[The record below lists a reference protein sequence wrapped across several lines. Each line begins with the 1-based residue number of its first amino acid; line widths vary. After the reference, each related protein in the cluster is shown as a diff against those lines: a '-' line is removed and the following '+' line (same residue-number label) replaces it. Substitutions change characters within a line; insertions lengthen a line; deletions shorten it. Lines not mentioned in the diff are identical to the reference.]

1 MVIKM
6 NLKEYRKELGI
17 TIKEASNTTNVPLR
31 TYIRYENDDNYGDE
45 LKRNQIFVLL
55 KQKYQITEENGILS
69 VDQIKYL
76 VSNVLD
82 KYKEEVS
89 FCYLFGSY
97 AKGYATSKSD
107 VDLCVSTTL
116 KGMEFVGII
125 EELKDSLN
133 KKVDLIRI
141 SDMENNIELIKE
153 ILKDGL
159 KIYG

>member
-1 MVIKM
+1 MPSTLFPSSEVFILM
-6 NLKEYRKELGI
+6 IQDLFEGI
-17 TIKEASNTTNVPLR
+17 E
-31 TYIRYENDDNYGDE
+31 
-45 LKRNQIFVLL
+45 
-55 KQKYQITEENGILS
+55 ITEENGILS